1 MLLDAV
7 RGGVA
12 SVSRTLQEFERAHE
26 VGRQGDELASAR
38 LLPWR
43 TLGEQFSILEA
54 TLQERILQVSVVETF
69 RPELARVQR
78 PGDPKHILP
87 GCLPMAQ
94 ASLEADPALAA
105 LRYGLVPATLSEEDC
120 ACHRSSNLDTRTALV
135 ATALQSL
142 TRSASVCAG
151 SLALLLLVTQP
162 KPCSRQAPRPIAKRR
177 DAERFPKCPA
187 PAPLL
192 NDFASAN
199 RARRTAV
206 LADDAALELDVDA
219 TRGQDTRAAAAA
231 APPQDDG
238 FVELT
243 VDAEFERLV
252 GGEA

>member
-1 MLLDAV
+1 MNNCGGTRLSAAATPLLAWPSAASRAPRERGKTALSVFDFTVARALDSLTHREMLLDAV

-187 PAPLL
+187 PAPVY
-192 NDFASAN
+192 AG
-199 RARRTAV
+199 RWPT
-206 LADDAALELDVDA
+206 
-219 TRGQDTRAAAAA
+219 
-231 APPQDDG
+231 
-238 FVELT
+238 
-243 VDAEFERLV
+243 
-252 GGEA
+252 

>member
-1 MLLDAV
+1 MGFSKKRRLSRAPRERGKTALSVFDFTVARALDSLTHREMLLDAV

-142 TRSASVCAG
+142 TRCASVRAG

-162 KPCSRQAPRPIAKRR
+162 FSRSAAPDARR
-177 DAERFPKCPA
+177 DAEHFTKWPA
-187 PAPLL
+187 PAPVY
-192 NDFASAN
+192 AG
-199 RARRTAV
+199 RWPT
-206 LADDAALELDVDA
+206 
-219 TRGQDTRAAAAA
+219 
-231 APPQDDG
+231 
-238 FVELT
+238 
-243 VDAEFERLV
+243 
-252 GGEA
+252 